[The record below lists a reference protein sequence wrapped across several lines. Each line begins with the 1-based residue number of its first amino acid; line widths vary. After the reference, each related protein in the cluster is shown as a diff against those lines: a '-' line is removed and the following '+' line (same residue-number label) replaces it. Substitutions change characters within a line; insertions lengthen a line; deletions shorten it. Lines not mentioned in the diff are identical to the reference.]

1 MTAIDAAII
10 KALVEHIGGKPDS
23 IPDGTIGGG
32 GGATYTAVEPMY
44 ISNDNKISLGYSP
57 TTFKTIDV
65 YGSKMLDLV
74 TPSGLHTPFMNLE
87 GTASSF
93 ITYAGGN
100 SYATINPQIP
110 LKNGDMIK
118 LKDAKNYNICIFI
131 VSEVVAKLE
140 YKLTCVNPEVMSE
153 TYYDEFTV
161 TRSSE
166 TEFYTINVPEFTEH
180 FVVPSLYAN
189 DMNGGYFPVNT
200 SLFNS
205 LEILFKYFLT
215 KNTA

>member
-1 MTAIDAAII
+1 MSTIDAAII
-10 KALVEHIGGKPDS
+10 KALVEHIGGNPDS
-23 IPDGTIGGG
+23 IPDGTSGGG

-44 ISNDNKISLGYSP
+44 ISNDNKISLYYSP

-65 YGSKMLDLV
+65 SGSKMLDLI
-74 TPSGLHTPFMNLE
+74 TPSGLYTPFMNLE

-93 ITYAGGN
+93 ITCAGGN

-118 LKDAKNYNICIFI
+118 LKDARNGMICIFI
-131 VSEVVAKLE
+131 VSEVVANLE
-140 YKLTCVNPEVMSE
+140 YTFTCINKEVMSE

-161 TRSSE
+161 TRSKD
-166 TEFYTINVPEFTEH
+166 TDPYTINVPEFTEN

-205 LEILFKYFLT
+205 LEIVFKYFIN
-215 KNTA
+215 KNST